1 MSRYTIF
8 NGWSAD
14 GNGKI
19 IPSASIQIY
28 QADGTTPPTN
38 MYLAKTGGSAITDG
52 VTTTDTTGFAVI
64 YVDDSDHPIGTEF
77 DVVISKANF
86 TTTTLA
92 DVRG

>member
-1 MSRYTIF
+1 MARYTIF
-8 NGWSAD
+8 NGWAAD
-14 GNGKI
+14 GNGKV
-19 IPSASIQIY
+19 IPSATITITL
-28 QADGTTPPTN
+28 ADTSTPPTN

-52 VTTTDTTGFAVI
+52 ATTTDTTGFAIV

-77 DVVISKANF
+77 DIVISKANF